1 MHWSELKQK
10 TCSKGRFWLKVKQS
24 SQKPNII
31 SDMDKIIEHLSTIY
45 NLSKWNFYTSKRKE
59 KQLIKSGKK
68 KTRAVPNTGKM
79 DNVKKKK

>member
-1 MHWSELKQK
+1 
-10 TCSKGRFWLKVKQS
+10 
-24 SQKPNII
+24 
-31 SDMDKIIEHLSTIY
+31 MDKIIEHLSTIY